1 MCMLCDLYW
10 KSQTGI
16 LRTAGTGCPATPYAI
31 LTGNKHWCMN
41 YFTRD
46 LTCHTRK
53 WMSSILPK
61 EKNIYFN
68 NSHLLQ
74 QVCIS
79 LFPYLQWNKPFA
91 VQITFSLE
99 QAQLIGAAV
108 CERVQITNNMLVPTL
123 LPWNLTTESKVQIAS
138 RPFLQLSSAWL
149 GEAWPIYTNS
159 EREWEYDRQW
169 APWRKT
175 HVNGLGILAGNSTS
189 LLTHILLMD
198 P

>member
-1 MCMLCDLYW
+1 MWMVCGLYW
-10 KSQTGI
+10 KIQTGV
-16 LRTAGTGCPATPYAI
+16 LRTAGTGCPATPCTL
-31 LTGNKHWCMN
+31 LTSNKQWYMN
-41 YFTRD
+41 FYFTRGII
-46 LTCHTRK
+46 CHTRK

-61 EKNIYFN
+61 EKNIYCN
-68 NSHLLQ
+68 NSHLFQ

-91 VQITFSLE
+91 AQITFSLG

-138 RPFLQLSSAWL
+138 RAFLQLSSAWL

-159 EREWEYDRQW
+159 EREWEWEYES
-169 APWRKT
+169 
-175 HVNGLGILAGNSTS
+175 VNGHGLGILAGNSSS